1 MQVIYTH
8 CEIFGKNGKVV
19 RKKKNH
25 LNSNKVIAVNI
36 LIYFL
41 ASFVCEFLY
50 RWNHNNIFCA
60 GFLFNIAAIR
70 DFSMLLKI
78 LGKHNFL
85 GYLAFCHTAIA

>member
-1 MQVIYTH
+1 MWILEMKYIISVFFNMQVIYTH

-41 ASFVCEFLY
+41 ASFVYEFLY
-50 RWNHNNIFCA
+50 RWNHNSIFLCWI
-60 GFLFNIAAIR
+60 FI
-70 DFSMLLKI
+70 
-78 LGKHNFL
+78 
-85 GYLAFCHTAIA
+85 